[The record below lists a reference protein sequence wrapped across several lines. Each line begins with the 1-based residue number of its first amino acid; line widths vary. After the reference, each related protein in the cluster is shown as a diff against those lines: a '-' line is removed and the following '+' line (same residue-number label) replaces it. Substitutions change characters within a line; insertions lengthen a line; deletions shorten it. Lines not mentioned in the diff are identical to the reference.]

1 MFFRNAST
9 TDNDTTSTNNNTRY
23 KGHDM
28 VSQKQHYTF
37 FNKGHNILLL
47 VQIYSLSCA
56 YLTNHLKNK
65 RRFKLFLF

>member
-9 TDNDTTSTNNNTRY
+9 TNNDTTTTNNDTRY
-23 KGHDM
+23 KEHDM

-37 FNKGHNILLL
+37 FNKGHDNLLL

-56 YLTNHLKNK
+56 YLNNH
-65 RRFKLFLF
+65 FKEQA

>member
-9 TDNDTTSTNNNTRY
+9 TNNDTTTTNNDTSCRY
-23 KGHDM
+23 KEHDM

-37 FNKGHNILLL
+37 FNKGHDNLLL

-56 YLTNHLKNK
+56 YLNNH
-65 RRFKLFLF
+65 FKEQA